1 MRNRKRQ
8 IMQLLENMGS
18 AQEEIVSRATE
29 ELQKKC
35 NDATSTVFICTV
47 MRSNDV
53 VKMRQNAATILAL
66 RLAKAEVW
74 QQLTEQQSAT
84 IMTDL
89 FESLKSLEYD
99 GDKQLQ
105 GSVVRNLGLAMAQE
119 RGSWTEAVFDYIE
132 ATCLSEDVE
141 RRHLGSIIF
150 SSLPD
155 ASSEVFVNQMERAQR
170 IFLDGL
176 QLAHDTGNLVSPI
189 TDCLSVGWLQALI
202 AGHSHF
208 QIGDK
213 FSSSMPLLMRF
224 CRLCPNHPN
233 KVKCVRGFLLIGS
246 LHYYKPAFFWKH
258 SGMISDTMMALA
270 TDINLPMPMRVEA
283 LKMLREL
290 VLEKL
295 SEISKLKLMDNFLM
309 TLHRVLAVEPIFDS
323 DGDEDYLGLCRR
335 RPSTLVT
342 GVATLKKLV
351 KKSKSGKL
359 VTRCLRL
366 FTTYLDTKPKPLHRM
381 AVYVFFGV
389 MCEGFATAMRLKQM
403 KGIFDLVKNGCNDE
417 EPLVSKAAYFSLSKM
432 LEGQLPG
439 IAQLAD
445 RIMPVFYTYFEQDF
459 DSCRVPFSGSH
470 VDTRLFYSLE
480 LLLHHLRPSVL
491 ERYAPDLMSRLL
503 QLFHLEDD
511 WKNVRKM
518 ALSSIAGLCDVVGA
532 GMESQFDAVVDATQP
547 CLQLTGKDGLQVR
560 GQAIRV
566 FAVLARVSKEKF
578 TNLAPM
584 LLTMDVSFLEES
596 DLPESYTFSLMTE
609 LCAVMPNE
617 CSGHVKLI
625 VEAVFKTLSSFEID
639 LEKDKLEE
647 QAVRMQD
654 VRVRGY
660 EDDYVDE
667 TDESEDD
674 SDDDDDDDDSSL
686 SSLTSNSSDS
696 DVRDAR
702 EEAILCLKSLAIHVP
717 DSLEPFKKEAV
728 GRLEECLELN
738 EENVS
743 MVAFETL
750 TQFVVIFWK
759 KGNYA
764 EATRLSTKIIGKA
777 IPQMVKTFETK
788 IVYTHIVSIR
798 ILLTELNDRALEKVS
813 QGPKIFRFLK
823 SIMRRR
829 LNCLKDVVWSCNDE
843 VSELKPND
851 PEYWCDMFKFENKL
865 VHEALAIL
873 PILCKA
879 MGAQRF
885 SQLLE
890 PLTRS
895 CLSQY
900 GCSAMEVY
908 FCGVVI
914 TCLDVME
921 DTADPFYKPICR
933 CISKNLRYRFD
944 HVRRSCFKSL
954 DAIVDYLDRKPD
966 VILAMATSLVD
977 VVRDCKGLTDMEM
990 QSGLKV
996 MCKMIIFDHNKC
1008 PVGDFLDLIFNH
1020 PTFIVGADLQG
1031 HDVVLLAS
1039 ALLILVDNQ
1048 NEVFHP
1054 YTTKILEM
1062 FFKLLMK
1069 NQLDNEDKLQKAK
1082 NLITAIK
1089 QSRPEDFNAVA
1100 LKYESVV
1107 AQLFP

>member
-1 MRNRKRQ
+1 Q

-84 IMTDL
+84 IMTEL
-89 FESLKSLEYD
+89 LESLKSLEYD
-99 GDKQLQ
+99 GDEQLQ

-119 RGSWTEAVFDYIE
+119 RGSWTESVFDYIE

-176 QLAHDTGNLVSPI
+176 HLANDTGNLVSPI

-283 LKMLREL
+283 LKLLREL

-295 SEISKLKLMDNFLM
+295 SEISKLKLMDDFLM

-342 GVATLKKLV
+342 GVATLRKLV

-366 FTTYLDTKPKPLHRM
+366 FTAHLDTKPKPLHRM

-403 KGIFDLVKNGCNDE
+403 KGIFNLVKNGCNDE

-432 LEGQLPG
+432 LEWQLPG

-445 RIMPVFYTYFEQDF
+445 RIMPVFYTYFGQDF
-459 DSCRVPFSGSH
+459 DACRVPFSGSH

-480 LLLHHLRPSVL
+480 LLLHHLCPSVL

-518 ALSSIAGLCDVVGA
+518 TLSSIAGLCDVVGA

-584 LLTMDVSFLEES
+584 LLTMDVSFLKES

-625 VEAVFKTLSSFEID
+625 VEAVFKTLSSFKID
-639 LEKDKLEE
+639 LEKD
-647 QAVRMQD
+647 
-654 VRVRGY
+654 
-660 EDDYVDE
+660 
-667 TDESEDD
+667 
-674 SDDDDDDDDSSL
+674 
-686 SSLTSNSSDS
+686 NSDS

-717 DSLEPFKKEAV
+717 DSLEPFMKEAAR
-728 GRLEECLELN
+728 RLEECLELN

-750 TQFVVIFWK
+750 TQFAVIFWK

-788 IVYTHIVSIR
+788 IVYSHIVSIR
-798 ILLTELNDRALEKVS
+798 ILLTELNDRALGKVS

-829 LNCLKDVVWSCNDE
+829 LNCLKYVVWSCNDE

-851 PEYWCDMFKFENKL
+851 PEYWCDIFKFENKL

-885 SQLLE
+885 SQLLK
-890 PLTRS
+890 PLTHS

-933 CISKNLRYRFD
+933 CISKNLRHRFD
-944 HVRRSCFKSL
+944 HVRRRCFKSL

-1008 PVGDFLDLIFNH
+1008 PVGDFLDLFFNH

-1048 NEVFHP
+1048 NEVVHP
-1054 YTTKILEM
+1054 YTIKILEM
-1062 FFKLLMK
+1062 FFKLLDK

-1082 NLITAIK
+1082 NLIAAIK
-1089 QSRPEDFNAVA
+1089 Q
-1100 LKYESVV
+1100 
-1107 AQLFP
+1107 